1 MGTFYECPMSMY
13 SWEGLSFMTSAAG
26 VPDHMHPEMITCTNF
41 EVAKVFV
48 MADLSKEL
56 P

>member
-1 MGTFYECPMSMY
+1 
-13 SWEGLSFMTSAAG
+13 MTSAAG
-26 VPDHMHPEMITCTNF
+26 VPDQLNPGMITCTNF